1 VNDNIHMKGTITMQA
16 RRGFTLIEMLVVL
29 AILCI
34 LAATAYPSYTGYIVR
49 TKRTEGQIALIGA
62 MQQEQRYR
70 LQHNTY
76 AEYSSADDGAD
87 GSDGVQAQGFRWW
100 SGSTAAVSAY
110 ELDAR
115 ACPGQD
121 IAICVEIRARPG
133 TDKVD
138 SRFRDPDCGALTLDS
153 VGARAAQG
161 TGRCWP

>member
-1 VNDNIHMKGTITMQA
+1 VNDNIDMRGTITMQA

-49 TKRTEGQIALIGA
+49 TKRTEGQIALIEA

-87 GSDGVQAQGFRWW
+87 GAQAQGFRWW

-153 VGARAAQG
+153 IGVRAAQG